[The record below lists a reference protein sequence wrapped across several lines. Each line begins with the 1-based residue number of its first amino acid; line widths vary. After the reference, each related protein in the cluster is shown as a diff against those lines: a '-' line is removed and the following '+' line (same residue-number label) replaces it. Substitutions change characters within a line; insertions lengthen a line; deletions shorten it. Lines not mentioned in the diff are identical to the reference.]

1 MAEKDKKKQAAPAE
15 TQAERQV
22 KVNAQYIKD
31 LSFENPRAPKSL
43 IATKEQPRIDVNL
56 DLRAQ
61 KLQDATHELAIHI
74 QAKASVGSDVLFLA
88 EIVYAGMFTL
98 ENIPE
103 NEIQPALLVFCPTLI
118 FPFARRVLSDVTR
131 DGGFPPLL
139 LEPIDFGR
147 LYAQRLEQAKQT
159 KQ

>member
-1 MAEKDKKKQAAPAE
+1 MAEKDKKKQPSADDAQP
-15 TQAERQV
+15 ERQV

-43 IATKEQPRIDVNL
+43 IATKEQPRIDINL

-61 KLQDATHELAIHI
+61 KLENSTHELALHI
-74 QAKASVGSDVLFLA
+74 QAKASVGGDVLFLA
-88 EIVYAGMFTL
+88 ELVYAGVFTL

-103 NEIQPALLVFCPTLI
+103 NEVQPALLVFCPTLI
-118 FPFARRVLSDVTR
+118 FPFARRILSDMVR

-147 LYAQRLEQAKQT
+147 LYAQRLGQEKQV